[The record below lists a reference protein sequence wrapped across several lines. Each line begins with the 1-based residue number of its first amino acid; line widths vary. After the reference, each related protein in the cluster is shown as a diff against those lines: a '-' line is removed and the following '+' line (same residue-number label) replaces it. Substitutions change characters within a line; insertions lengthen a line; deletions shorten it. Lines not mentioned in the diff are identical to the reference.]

1 MILIVSD
8 THCYYEMV
16 NIQIN
21 YAEKVL
27 GHNISCVIHL
37 GDFGIYK
44 HHLKDYFKKRKGS
57 FNKPLYCID
66 GNHEDFNNLDKLVK
80 KYKDYFTYL
89 PRGTVHEIEGYR
101 FLALGGS
108 AYMDSMITERG
119 AVITNQ
125 QINQCLAHPADSVD
139 IVISH
144 DSPMGVGVPNTPG
157 FEHFGE
163 PGFPRGDEI
172 AAHFKPRL
180 WFFGHH
186 HKWFDSEDA
195 HTVYYGLSGIWKGF
209 GLLDDKYN
217 FTMISN
223 RVEWEESGFIE
234 KILIKLKIIRPDS
247 ASFK

>member
-16 NIQIN
+16 NYQIE
-21 YAEKVL
+21 YALEVL
-27 GHNISCVIHL
+27 GHDISCVIHL

-44 HHLKDYFKKRKGS
+44 HHLRDYFKGRKQR
-57 FNKPLYCID
+57 FLKPVYFID
-66 GNHEDFNNLDKLVK
+66 GNHEDFNHLDKLVK

-89 PRGTVHEIEGYR
+89 PRATVHKIQGYR
-101 FLALGGS
+101 FLALGGA

-125 QINQCLAHPADSVD
+125 QINESLSYPEDSVD
-139 IVISH
+139 IILTH
-144 DSPMGVGVPNTPG
+144 DCPTDIGVPNTPG
-157 FEHFGE
+157 MEHFGE
-163 PGFPRGDEI
+163 PGFPRSTEL
-172 AAHFKPRL
+172 ALRFKPKI

-186 HKWFDSEDA
+186 HKWFDAEDSD
-195 HTVYYGLSGIWKGF
+195 TKYFGLSGIWKGF
-209 GLLDDKYN
+209 GLLDDNYN
-217 FTMISN
+217 FTMISHK
-223 RVEWEESGFIE
+223 VEWAETPFIE